1 MIYTVKK
8 RQLESK
14 KYFVHIQA
22 LDVVEALLE
31 MRLDGFGVFG
41 LTQDLQKVVV
51 GQEVESGEDLPLGL
65 QVHIQ
70 GFLDLFQLDVHIIE
84 LLQQTCVDRHSM
96 IVYAYI
102 YINPSFSCTITKQLL
117 KNKFPDIL

>member
-1 MIYTVKK
+1 MY
-8 RQLESK
+8 L
-14 KYFVHIQA
+14 VHIQA

-70 GFLDLFQLDVHIIE
+70 GFLDLFQLDVHVIE
-84 LLQQTCVDRHSM
+84 LLQQTCVDRRTM
-96 IVYAYI
+96 IVYAYT
-102 YINPSFSCTITKQLL
+102 YKNP
-117 KNKFPDIL
+117 